1 MGSKCCKCRSG
12 PDKDALEREKRR
24 KLLLAIRQRKRVE
37 AARKIQ
43 AWWRGTLVRRTLLV
57 AALRAWMIQCW
68 WRTLRLKQMHKQL
81 HNLLK
86 AYVIQEQA
94 AVKLQSWVRMCRC
107 QQCYCQ
113 MSKAVCVIQEPKS
126 CLTFQTNDLLQV
138 DKEASSN
145 QLEFHI
151 EILSV

>member
-1 MGSKCCKCRSG
+1 MGSKCCKSRPG
-12 PDKDALEREKRR
+12 PDTDALERERL
-24 KLLLAIRQRKRVE
+24 KLLRAKLQRER

-68 WRTLRLKQMHKQL
+68 WRTLRLRQVHEQL
-81 HNLLK
+81 HKLLK

-113 MSKAVCVIQEPKS
+113 MSKAVYMIQEPKS
-126 CLTFQTNDLLQV
+126 CLTFQTNDRLQV
-138 DKEASSN
+138 DKEVSSK

-151 EILSV
+151 EILSA